1 MPERWTLSG
10 SPLMI
15 RLTILLIAAVVTI
28 MAERS
33 HAQGAFPA
41 PLPGEQS
48 APANVSPVPQVD
60 GMVRPALPVAPGA
73 PPPRSALADACHKGF
88 AALRDE
94 AERRGRLV
102 KAASE
107 RRAPREEACQF
118 IGSFSEAEL
127 AMVSYVEANAVKC
140 GLQSVAARLRA
151 GAIKTEEM
159 YRRICAVPGV

>member
-1 MPERWTLSG
+1 
-10 SPLMI
+10 MI
-15 RLTILLIAAVVTI
+15 RLLTLLIAAVVTI
-28 MAERS
+28 IACQAD
-33 HAQGAFPA
+33 AQSAFPA

-48 APANVSPVPQVD
+48 APANVSPVPQVQ
-60 GMVRPALPVAPGA
+60 GMVPPALPGA
-73 PPPRSALADACHKGF
+73 VQPQGALAEACKKGF
-88 AALRDE
+88 VLLRDE

-102 KAASE
+102 KAASD

-127 AMVSYVEANAVKC
+127 EMVSYVEANAVKC
-140 GLQSVAARLRA
+140 GLQQVAARLRA

>member
-1 MPERWTLSG
+1 
-10 SPLMI
+10 MI
-15 RLTILLIAAVVTI
+15 RLTVLLITAIVTI
-28 MAERS
+28 IADQ
-33 HAQGAFPA
+33 AQAQSTFPA

-48 APANVSPVPQVD
+48 APRSVSPVPQVS
-60 GMVRPALPVAPGA
+60 GMAPPPLSGA
-73 PPPRSALADACHKGF
+73 PPPGSALAEACKNGF
-88 AALRDE
+88 VPLRDE

-107 RRAPREEACQF
+107 RKAPREEACQF

-140 GLQSVAARLRA
+140 GLQQVAARLRA

>member
-1 MPERWTLSG
+1 M
-10 SPLMI
+10 M
-15 RLTILLIAAVVTI
+15 LLKMLLVTAVVMM
-28 MAERS
+28 MADQAR
-33 HAQGAFPA
+33 AQGTFPA

-48 APANVSPVPQVD
+48 APANVPPVPQVH
-60 GMVRPALPVAPGA
+60 GMPAPALPGAPAA
-73 PPPRSALADACHKGF
+73 PPPGSALADACKKGF
-88 AALRDE
+88 VPLRDE

-127 AMVSYVEANAVKC
+127 KMVSYAEANAVKC
-140 GLQSVAARLRA
+140 GLQQVAARLRA

>member
-1 MPERWTLSG
+1 
-10 SPLMI
+10 MI

-28 MAERS
+28 IADQ
-33 HAQGAFPA
+33 AQAQSPFPA

-60 GMVRPALPVAPGA
+60 GMAPLAALGA
-73 PPPRSALADACHKGF
+73 PPPGSALADACKKGF
-88 AALRDE
+88 VLLRDE

-107 RRAPREEACQF
+107 RKAPREEACQF

-127 AMVSYVEANAVKC
+127 KMVGYVEANAVKC
-140 GLQSVAARLRA
+140 GLQRVAARLRA

>member
-1 MPERWTLSG
+1 
-10 SPLMI
+10 MI
-15 RLTILLIAAVVTI
+15 RLTVLLITGVVTI
-28 MAERS
+28 MAHQAE
-33 HAQGAFPA
+33 AQSTFPA
-41 PLPGEQS
+41 PLLGEQS
-48 APANVSPVPQVD
+48 PPQSVSPVPQLS
-60 GMVRPALPVAPGA
+60 GMAPPALLGA
-73 PPPRSALADACHKGF
+73 PPPGSALAEACKSGF
-88 AALRDE
+88 VRLRDE

-127 AMVSYVEANAVKC
+127 AMVGYVEANAVKC
-140 GLQSVAARLRA
+140 GLQHVAARLRA

>member
-1 MPERWTLSG
+1 
-10 SPLMI
+10 MI
-15 RLTILLIAAVVTI
+15 RLIVSLIALFVPV
-28 MAERS
+28 MAGQA
-33 HAQGAFPA
+33 HAQSAFSA
-41 PLPGEQS
+41 LLPNDPS
-48 APANVSPVPQVD
+48 APATASPSPPVNGTAPSVPS
-60 GMVRPALPVAPGA
+60 GALGGKFMVLA
-73 PPPRSALADACHKGF
+73 SSDLADICHNGF

-102 KAASE
+102 KAASD

-127 AMVSYVEANAVKC
+127 KMLSYVEANAVRC
-140 GLQSVAARLRA
+140 GLQQVAARLRA

>member
-1 MPERWTLSG
+1 
-10 SPLMI
+10 MI
-15 RLTILLIAAVVTI
+15 RLPISLIAALVTI
-28 MAERS
+28 MADQ
-33 HAQGAFPA
+33 AQAQSTFPA
-41 PLPGEQS
+41 PLPGEAS
-48 APANVSPVPQVD
+48 APPTVSPVPQVS
-60 GMVRPALPVAPGA
+60 GMAPAFPGVAQ
-73 PPPRSALADACHKGF
+73 PRSALADACHKGF
-88 AALRDE
+88 ATLRDE

-127 AMVSYVEANAVKC
+127 EMVRYVEANAVKC
-140 GLQSVAARLRA
+140 GLQQVVARLRA